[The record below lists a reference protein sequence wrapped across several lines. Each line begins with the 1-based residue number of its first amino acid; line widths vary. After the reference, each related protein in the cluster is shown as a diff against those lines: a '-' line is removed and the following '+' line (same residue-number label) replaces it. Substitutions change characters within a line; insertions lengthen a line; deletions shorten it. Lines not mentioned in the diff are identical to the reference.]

1 MVRQSSLML
10 DIYFQASEA
19 QLEQEGLVS
28 TIPYAL
34 QVLRPSLSLK
44 VQIPTPKAPRLTYC

>member
-1 MVRQSSLML
+1 ML

-44 VQIPTPKAPRLTYC
+44 VQIPTPKAPSLTYC